1 MRWEDRRCGRWIG
14 GFAMTLRTEVGT
26 YPCLGGI
33 LAKDQS
39 DDIKYYAKTTLAA
52 NVVFLTTL

>member
-1 MRWEDRRCGRWIG
+1 MRSARWIG

-39 DDIKYYAKTTLAA
+39 VTIKYAKTTLAA